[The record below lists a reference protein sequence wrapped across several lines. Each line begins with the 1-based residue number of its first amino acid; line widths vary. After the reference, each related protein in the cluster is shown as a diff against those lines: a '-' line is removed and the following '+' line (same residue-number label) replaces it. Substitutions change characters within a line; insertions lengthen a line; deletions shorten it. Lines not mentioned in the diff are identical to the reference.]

1 MKRKSQGNK
10 HFQLSYSMI
19 LFAGMYGMMI
29 KRIFTL
35 LCILLFVFNYPAR
48 CQDQQ
53 STKKISVLPVPA
65 IGYTPETKTYVGLV
79 TLFTFNNTLDSLTRS
94 SNAKLEFVYTWNK
107 QMIFESD
114 WNYFFPAERWF
125 TKGRLVYFSK
135 YPDLYYGIGLNSP
148 SSGELS
154 FESNR
159 LIFNAELFRNI
170 KNKLF
175 FGTGINYT
183 DYRNIKSLNDSL
195 FYPELKEENN
205 IGIKIIFLKDARN
218 NILSPSKGDYLEVSN
233 AFNFGSAFYTKIA
246 LDYRYYFSFGKTKGN
261 ILASRFYHSSVF
273 GTPPFYDYPMIGG
286 DKNVRG
292 YYLGRFRDKNFS
304 TFQLELRNHL
314 FWRFGIAT
322 FGGISMV
329 YNHLNS
335 IESESFK
342 PNVGVGL
349 RFLVD
354 DNEGTNLRIDY
365 AVGAGNQSGFYI
377 SFGESF

>member
-1 MKRKSQGNK
+1 MYQVRNS
-10 HFQLSYSMI
+10 LLLIAAI
-19 LFAGMYGMMI
+19 LMANAVY
-29 KRIFTL
+29 
-35 LCILLFVFNYPAR
+35 
-48 CQDQQ
+48 CQE
-53 STKKISVLPVPA
+53 SKPEKKVSVLPVPA

-107 QMIFESD
+107 QMIFETY
-114 WNYFFPAERWF
+114 WNYFFPAEKWF
-125 TKGRLVYFSK
+125 TKGRLVYFSN
-135 YPDLYYGIGLNSP
+135 YPDLYYGIGFDTP
-148 SSGELS
+148 DSGELS

-175 FGTGINYT
+175 VGSGINYT
-183 DYRNIKSLNDSL
+183 DYRNIQPLNDSL
-195 FYPELKEENN
+195 FYPELKDENN
-205 IGIKIIFLKDARN
+205 FGIKLIFLKDARN

-233 AFNFGSAFYTKIA
+233 SFNFGTSFYNKFS
-246 LDYRYYFSFGKTKGN
+246 LDYRYYLGFRKTKGN

-286 DKNVRG
+286 DKYVRG
-292 YYLGRFRDKNFS
+292 YYFGRFRDNNFS
-304 TFQLELRNHL
+304 TVQLEMRNHL
-314 FWRFGIAT
+314 FWRIGIAT

-329 YNHLNS
+329 YEKVNR
-335 IESESFK
+335 IENESFK
-342 PNVGVGL
+342 PNAGIGL

-354 DNEGTNLRIDY
+354 KIEGTQLRFDY
-365 AVGAGNQSGFYI
+365 AVGANNQSGFYI

>member
-1 MKRKSQGNK
+1 MYPDRNN
-10 HFQLSYSMI
+10 LI
-19 LFAGMYGMMI
+19 LIAAFLVAN
-29 KRIFTL
+29 T
-35 LCILLFVFNYPAR
+35 VH
-48 CQDQQ
+48 CQE
-53 STKKISVLPVPA
+53 SEPGKKVSVLPVPA

-79 TLFTFNNTLDSLTRS
+79 TMFTFNNTTDTLTRS

-114 WNYFFPAERWF
+114 WNYFLPAEKWF
-125 TKGRLVYFSK
+125 TKGRLVYFSN
-135 YPDLYYGIGLNSP
+135 YPDLYYGIGFNTP
-148 SSGELS
+148 DSGELS

-175 FGTGINYT
+175 AGAGINYT
-183 DYRNIKSLNDSL
+183 DYRNIKPLNDSL
-195 FYPELKEENN
+195 FYPELKNENN
-205 IGIKIIFLKDARN
+205 FGIKLIFLKDARN
-218 NILSPSKGDYLEVSN
+218 NILSPSKGDYLEIGNS
-233 AFNFGSAFYTKIA
+233 FNFGTSFYNKFSF
-246 LDYRYYFSFGKTKGN
+246 DYRYYLGFGKTKSN

-286 DKNVRG
+286 DKYVRG
-292 YYLGRFRDKNFS
+292 YYLGRFRDNNFS
-304 TFQLELRNHL
+304 TLQLEMRNHL

-329 YNHLNS
+329 YEKVNN
-335 IESESFK
+335 IGSESFK
-342 PNVGVGL
+342 PNAGVGL

-354 DNEGTNLRIDY
+354 KNESTNLRIDY
-365 AVGAGNQSGFYI
+365 AVGAHNQSGFYI